1 MGRQADERQSRG
13 DEELNKWVP
22 RYGMKKAQAER
33 EKSWVVEVPGNAKDG
48 DDPIARRKKKKEE
61 AVAKNELQRLRNI
74 SARTLKSKAK
84 SRINLEPTERQTAEQ
99 LNRAVYIAH
108 TATASGG
115 KFQKNLPDE
124 KPVLKSG
131 QKRQFNPQIGD
142 LKKETSRSLEI
153 FEKLSS
159 KKPKLDIEKAVN
171 REISLNG
178 PTEMKHR
185 GSEKKKSKTSLKKT
199 ISKRKNKGG
208 KGIGVDSKGNKS
220 KGKGGRD

>member
-1 MGRQADERQSRG
+1 
-13 DEELNKWVP
+13 
-22 RYGMKKAQAER
+22 MKKAQAER

-142 LKKETSRSLEI
+142 LKKETSR
-153 FEKLSS
+153 
-159 KKPKLDIEKAVN
+159 
-171 REISLNG
+171 RY
-178 PTEMKHR
+178 
-185 GSEKKKSKTSLKKT
+185 LKF
-199 ISKRKNKGG
+199 INL
-208 KGIGVDSKGNKS
+208 VH
-220 KGKGGRD
+220 